1 MRLLLKNMGLYEYH
15 IVHLAILSDALKV
28 ASSSEKLCSYML
40 RGLWKSAVNIV
51 FHSEGRKH
59 IKQRVKTNT
68 ERGVSM
74 DIVLWRMRIKD
85 GKEERAQEWIA
96 FLQEH
101 QEEGNKTLKNEKE
114 HLEIYFFN
122 QENGAAYAYM
132 FVLADDLDYAAKIA
146 ENSGN
151 PLDAKHMEYMSVCV
165 DLEDCTQLSP
175 VLVLGDFS
183 VFHSKK

>member
-1 MRLLLKNMGLYEYH
+1 
-15 IVHLAILSDALKV
+15 
-28 ASSSEKLCSYML
+28 
-40 RGLWKSAVNIV
+40 
-51 FHSEGRKH
+51 
-59 IKQRVKTNT
+59 
-68 ERGVSM
+68 M

-96 FLQEH
+96 FL
-101 QEEGNKTLKNEKE
+101 
-114 HLEIYFFN
+114 

-175 VLVLGDFS
+175 VLALGDFS

>member
-1 MRLLLKNMGLYEYH
+1 
-15 IVHLAILSDALKV
+15 
-28 ASSSEKLCSYML
+28 
-40 RGLWKSAVNIV
+40 
-51 FHSEGRKH
+51 
-59 IKQRVKTNT
+59 
-68 ERGVSM
+68 M

-114 HLEIYFFN
+114 HLEIYFLN

-165 DLEDCTQLSP
+165 DWEIFLCFIRKNDKNNGSSFFAMVRCLIMCKSYY
-175 VLVLGDFS
+175 GD
-183 VFHSKK
+183 

>member
-1 MRLLLKNMGLYEYH
+1 
-15 IVHLAILSDALKV
+15 
-28 ASSSEKLCSYML
+28 
-40 RGLWKSAVNIV
+40 
-51 FHSEGRKH
+51 
-59 IKQRVKTNT
+59 
-68 ERGVSM
+68 M

-175 VLVLGDFS
+175 VLALGYFS